1 MIGEK
6 VVCTDNTRGSSILY
20 LTIGKSYIIIS
31 KIQTTYFIK
40 NDKETEA
47 HYDSSRFISL
57 KEYRKQKISNFLN
70 IINE

>member
-6 VVCTDNTRGSSILY
+6 VVCTDNTRPSKLD

-31 KIQTTYFIK
+31 KTQTTYFIK
-40 NDKETEA
+40 NDKETES
-47 HYDSSRFISL
+47 HYASSRFISL
-57 KEYRKQKISNFLN
+57 KEYRKQKISKFLN